1 MFEPK
6 LMDFLAIFDWRKGH
20 LLLEHGGGVINSK
33 KLLHI
38 ASNVGGY

>member
-1 MFEPK
+1 
-6 LMDFLAIFDWRKGH
+6 MDFLAIFDWWKGH
-20 LLLEHGGGVINSK
+20 LLLEHGRGVINSK